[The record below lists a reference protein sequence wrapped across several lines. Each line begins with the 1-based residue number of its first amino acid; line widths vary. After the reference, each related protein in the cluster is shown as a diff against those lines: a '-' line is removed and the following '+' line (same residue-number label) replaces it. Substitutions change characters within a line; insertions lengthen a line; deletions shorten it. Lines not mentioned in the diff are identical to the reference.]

1 MMNRILGFVGWLGAA
16 MVFIGAAVRFLYPVK
31 EQYVPYLVWT
41 GLALVVVYMAGQWR
55 DFAHL
60 FRGRHARYGTLATV
74 SVLVVLGILVA
85 VNYIGAR
92 QNKRWDLTANK
103 AFICSSVTMSIG
115 ANAASPALTK
125 TPSSRSNCWAIS
137 AKN

>member
-16 MVFIGAAVRFLYPVK
+16 LVFIGAAIRFLYPAK

-55 DFAHL
+55 EFAHV
-60 FRGRHARYGTLATV
+60 FRRRQARYGTLATV
-74 SVLVVLGILVA
+74 SVLVVLGILIA

-92 QNKRWDLTANK
+92 ENKRWDLTANK
-103 AFICSSVTMSIG
+103 AFSLF
-115 ANAASPALTK
+115 LTVRAVD
-125 TPSSRSNCWAIS
+125 SERWRG
-137 AKN
+137 